1 MAHQALT
8 TNAAADPF
16 SYDNSFTAIPAALP
30 FRPARTA
37 RIPFVHGVQTAV
49 VVGPSGEEIYTDKYG
64 RVKVQFFWDRQGQDN
79 SSSSC
84 WLRVATVWAQKQW
97 GAVHVPRMG
106 QEVIVAFFEGDP
118 DQPVIVGAVYN
129 ADNMPPYTLPDNK
142 TQSGIKSRSSL
153 QGSDAN
159 YNEIFFEDKKGSE
172 LVRIHAEKD
181 RSIEVEHDDT
191 VWVGHDRTST
201 IDHDE
206 TRTVKNNRTT
216 TIDVD
221 ETKTVKGKETI
232 TITGDQSR
240 TVTQGNQTL
249 TIDMG
254 NQTNTLKMGNQS
266 TEMSMGNQSTK
277 CDLGAIS
284 MEAMQSITLKVG
296 ASKITIDQM
305 GVTIEGMMIKVNAQ
319 IQLQEQALLIQS
331 QASAL
336 MQIKGGITMIN

>member
-1 MAHQALT
+1 
-8 TNAAADPF
+8 
-16 SYDNSFTAIPAALP
+16 
-30 FRPARTA
+30 
-37 RIPFVHGVQTAV
+37 
-49 VVGPSGEEIYTDKYG
+49 
-64 RVKVQFFWDRQGQDN
+64 
-79 SSSSC
+79 
-84 WLRVATVWAQKQW
+84 
-97 GAVHVPRMG
+97 
-106 QEVIVAFFEGDP
+106 VIVAFFEGDP

-191 VWVGHDRTST
+191 VWVGHD
-201 IDHDE
+201 
-206 TRTVKNNRTT
+206 RTT